1 MAHHVWGTKR
11 AATSLHICG
20 ILHVKKKNW
29 IIAPIYSLG
38 WISSITLLSSLQ
50 TTCRRES
57 SPQHSYTRGLFNRS
71 IENIYQAF
79 PHNKSWGPDSPR
91 VILGCRKHQQGVQLG
106 SQVLHAF
113 FSFKSLCW
121 HGTDTS
127 AKTKQGWNRRCLK
140 TKNDRWVSQLKSASV
155 FDVYFVLVA

>member
-57 SPQHSYTRGLFNRS
+57 SPQHSETRGLFNRS

-113 FSFKSLCW
+113 FFHLNRSA
-121 HGTDTS
+121 DT
-127 AKTKQGWNRRCLK
+127 APTHRLRRSR
-140 TKNDRWVSQLKSASV
+140 DEIVVASRPKMIGG
-155 FDVYFVLVA
+155 